1 VSTVHILCPVHNGA
15 RYLRAFLDSVGAQT
29 HTDWQLW
36 MVDDG
41 STDDSRLQLAA
52 AAREDGRI
60 HVFPSPPSRLGAA
73 GAFAWLWARV
83 PADAQWMAF
92 ADQDDV
98 WRADKLARSLQAL
111 RAAVTDA
118 DTDADT
124 PAMVHTDLEVVDAEL
139 VTLAP
144 SYWQQAGI
152 VPTPPTFR
160 RLVAQNVATGCTM
173 LLNRA
178 LYERAGAIPAGVTM
192 HDAWVA
198 CVAALTGTVVALPEP
213 TVRYRQHGNNTL
225 GARAAIT
232 NLPLGAAVARA
243 VRALT
248 GPNRVREQIEASARQ
263 AALLQERFAA
273 HLSAH
278 DRAFLER
285 YAAIPTLPWWAR
297 KRAVAQLH
305 CHPEHGLIR
314 NAGVMWRA

>member
-1 VSTVHILCPVHNGA
+1 L
-15 RYLRAFLDSVGAQT
+15 
-29 HTDWQLW
+29 
-36 MVDDG
+36 
-41 STDDSRLQLAA
+41 
-52 AAREDGRI
+52 
-60 HVFPSPPSRLGAA
+60 RLGAA

-83 PADAQWMAF
+83 PAEAQWIAF

-118 DTDADT
+118 DM
-124 PAMVHTDLEVVDAEL
+124 PGLVHTDLEVVDAAL

-144 SYWQQAGI
+144 SYWRQAGI
-152 VPTPPTFR
+152 VPAPPTFR

-178 LYERAGAIPAGVTM
+178 LYERVGEIPAGVTM

-198 CVAALTGTVVALPEP
+198 CVAALTGTVMALPEP

-225 GARAAIT
+225 GARAAVT
-232 NLPLGAAVARA
+232 RVPFGAAAGRA
-243 VRALT
+243 LRALT
-248 GPNRVREQIEASARQ
+248 GPNRVRAQIQASARQ
-263 AALLQERFAA
+263 AALLRERFAA

-278 DRAFLER
+278 DRTFLER
-285 YAAIPTLPWWAR
+285 YAAIPALPWWAR

-314 NAGVMWRA
+314 NAGVIWRA

>member
-1 VSTVHILCPVHNGA
+1 MNTVHILCPVHNGA
-15 RYLRAFLDSVGAQT
+15 RYLRAFLDSVEAQT
-29 HTDWQLW
+29 HADWQLW
-36 MVDDG
+36 MVDDA
-41 STDDSRLQLAA
+41 SADDSRVLLAE

-60 HVFPSPPSRLGAA
+60 HVLPSPPSRLGAA

-83 PADAQWMAF
+83 PAEAAWIAF

-111 RAAVTDA
+111 CAAVTDA
-118 DTDADT
+118 DM
-124 PAMVHTDLEVVDAEL
+124 PGLVHTDLEVVDAEL

-144 SYWQQAGI
+144 SYWRQAGI

-178 LYERAGAIPAGVTM
+178 LYERVGEIPAGVTM

-225 GARAAIT
+225 GARAAVT
-232 NLPLGAAVARA
+232 TLPVRGAVGR
-243 VRALT
+243 VLRALT
-248 GPNRVREQIEASARQ
+248 GPNRVREQIQASARQ
-263 AALLQERFAA
+263 AALLRERFAA

-314 NAGVMWRA
+314 NAGVIWRA

>member
-1 VSTVHILCPVHNGA
+1 MNTVHILCPVHNGA
-15 RYLRAFLDSVGAQT
+15 RYLRAFLDSVQAQT

-41 STDDSRLQLAA
+41 SADDSRLLLAA
-52 AAREDGRI
+52 AARDDDRI
-60 HVFPSPPSRLGAA
+60 HVLPSPPSRLGAA

-83 PADAQWMAF
+83 PAEAKWIAF

-111 RAAVTDA
+111 RAAVTDV
-118 DTDADT
+118 DM
-124 PAMVHTDLEVVDAEL
+124 PGLVHTDLEVVDAAL

-144 SYWQQAGI
+144 SYWRQAGI
-152 VPTPPTFR
+152 VPAPPTFR

-178 LYERAGAIPAGVTM
+178 LYERVGDIPAGVTM

-198 CVAALTGTVVALPEP
+198 CVAAFTGTVVALTEP

-225 GARAAIT
+225 GARAAVT
-232 NLPLGAAVARA
+232 TVPLGAAVARA
-243 VRALT
+243 LRALT
-248 GPNRVREQIEASARQ
+248 GPNRVRKQIQASARQ
-263 AALLQERFAA
+263 AALLEERFAA

-278 DRAFLER
+278 ERAFLER

-297 KRAVAQLH
+297 KRAVAHLH

-314 NAGVMWRA
+314 NAGVIWRA